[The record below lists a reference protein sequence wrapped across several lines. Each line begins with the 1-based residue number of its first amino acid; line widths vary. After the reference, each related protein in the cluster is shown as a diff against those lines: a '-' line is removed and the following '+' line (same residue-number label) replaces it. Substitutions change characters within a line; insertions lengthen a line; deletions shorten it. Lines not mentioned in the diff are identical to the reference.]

1 MAQTI
6 NESATFV
13 SIGNKKRPKH
23 RLLLVDDHPVLRE
36 GFAQL
41 ITIEPDLQVC
51 GQTGNSVKALYDI
64 AALKPDLVVLDT
76 ALNGCNGIELIKQIK
91 AVYSDLAILV
101 FSVHDE
107 CLYAERALRA
117 GARGY
122 VMKQSPTEEVLGAI
136 RRVLSG
142 ERYLSRRMHERM
154 LEKISNGAP
163 VFSAGASGLDFE
175 RLSDREL
182 EVFQL
187 IGAGLGTRQI
197 AGQLHLSIKTVE
209 TYRAHIKR
217 KMHLRNGMELI
228 RMAMESVHQAH

>member
-1 MAQTI
+1 M
-6 NESATFV
+6 
-13 SIGNKKRPKH
+13 SIGNKKRLKH

-64 AALKPDLVVLDT
+64 AALKPDLVILDT

-107 CLYAERALRA
+107 RLYAERALRA

-154 LEKISNGAP
+154 LEKISNGSS
-163 VFSAGASGLDFE
+163 VSSAGSSGLEFE

-209 TYRAHIKR
+209 TYRAHLKR
-217 KMHLRNGMELI
+217 KLHLRNGMELI
-228 RMAMESVHQAH
+228 RMAMESVHQPH

>member
-51 GQTGNSVKALYDI
+51 GQTGNSVKALYDT

-76 ALNGCNGIELIKQIK
+76 GLNGCNGIELIKQIK

-163 VFSAGASGLDFE
+163 ENPPDGAEDLFGGGLFHDVASG
-175 RLSDREL
+175 
-182 EVFQL
+182 
-187 IGAGLGTRQI
+187 TRAQ
-197 AGQLHLSIKTVE
+197 G
-209 TYRAHIKR
+209 
-217 KMHLRNGMELI
+217 
-228 RMAMESVHQAH
+228 

>member
-1 MAQTI
+1 M
-6 NESATFV
+6 
-13 SIGNKKRPKH
+13 SIGNKKRLKH

-64 AALKPDLVVLDT
+64 AALKPDLVILDT

-107 CLYAERALRA
+107 RLYGERALRA

-154 LEKISNGAP
+154 LEKISNGSS
-163 VFSAGASGLDFE
+163 VSSAGSSGLEFE

-209 TYRAHIKR
+209 TYRAHLKR
-217 KMHLRNGMELI
+217 KLHLRNGMELI
-228 RMAMESVHQAH
+228 RMAMESVHQPH